1 MAKLTIAVVGCGSFG
16 AHLAELIATLPQ
28 FQIVGLCDP
37 ETSRLKALARSLDVP
52 GASTLQECLS
62 DSKPQAVLL
71 TAPNHLHH
79 TLALESAEA
88 GKHIFCEK
96 PMALNVEECHDMIE
110 AAERAGVKLMVG
122 HKRRLR
128 PQYQKMAEVVR
139 SRRLGRALAVNING
153 FYHRDWWGWWLNRE
167 QGGGLLHASG
177 VHDIDFL
184 RYICGEA
191 GSVFARS
198 PVKTDHR
205 SDYEDSI
212 SLMIHFESGVVGTL
226 QVCPFSGV
234 RTFRE
239 AFGVHIVLERG
250 GVLYNPSDLSVS
262 IQGWEGQ
269 EERLEFDN
277 EAGFRQAYTSELT
290 SFAAWVLEDRKP
302 ILTGW
307 DGLRCVEIMEAAYL
321 SARCG
326 REVQLPLPRHQAPS
340 LVLGPISQRQSLEKA
355 ELYARGLSMP
365 EGPAFDGEGN
375 LFVANCRADF
385 VSKISPVGEV
395 SHFVTTGGKTQGVAI
410 HPDGSLYITDH
421 AHQKLFKSSSE
432 GSLEVFCDRYQDGTS
447 LNGPNEILFGPNGR
461 IYFTDP
467 GKAWRGRPGGRLS
480 RVSEE
485 GLAEVLADGLEFT
498 NGLDFSP
505 DGSRIYVVETTT
517 GKVLTA
523 LLDREGRLAEALTEF
538 VHFGGR
544 VGPDGIRVAA
554 NGDLYVTLFGHGQI
568 AVVSPEGDEIDRLR
582 VPGLFP
588 TNVIFRGTNLLVC
601 EGQTGAIWRFN
612 LGVKGVLSYAE
623 RIWLKEAEG
632 GLSGVKNCSRKT
644 R

>member
-1 MAKLTIAVVGCGSFG
+1 MGKLTIAVVGCGSFG
-16 AHLAELIATLPQ
+16 AHLAELIGTLPQ

-37 ETSRLKALARSLDVP
+37 EESRLEALERSLDVP
-52 GASTLQECLS
+52 RFSSFQECLS
-62 DSKPQAVLL
+62 TSEAQAVLL

-79 TLALESAEA
+79 SLALEAAGA

-110 AAERAGVKLMVG
+110 AADKAGVKLMVG

-139 SRRLGRALAVNING
+139 SGHLGRVLAVNING
-153 FYHRDWWGWWLNRE
+153 FYHRDWWGWWLDRE
-167 QGGGLLHASG
+167 RGGGLLHASG

-205 SDYEDSI
+205 SDYEDAI
-212 SLMIHFESGVVGTL
+212 SLMIQFESGVVGTL
-226 QVCPFSGV
+226 QVCAFSGV

-250 GVLYNPSDLSVS
+250 GVLYNPSECSVS
-262 IQGWEGQ
+262 IQGWDGQ
-269 EERLEFDN
+269 EERSEFDN
-277 EAGFRQAYTSELT
+277 EAGFLEAYTTELT
-290 SFAAWVLEDRKP
+290 SFAAWVLENQEP

-326 REVQLPLPRHQAPS
+326 REVQMPLPRHKAS
-340 LVLGPISQRQSLEKA
+340 SIILGPVSKRQELREA

-365 EGPAFDGEGN
+365 EGPAFDREGN
-375 LFVANCRADF
+375 LYVANCRADF
-385 VSKISPVGEV
+385 VSKISPGGEV

-410 HPDGSLYITDH
+410 HPDGSLYITDL
-421 AHQKLFKSSSE
+421 AHRKLYRSTSKD
-432 GSLEVFCDRYQDGTS
+432 SLEVFCYRYQDGS
-447 LNGPNEILFGPNGR
+447 PLRGPNEILFGPDGR

-467 GKAWRGRPGGRLS
+467 GDAWRGRPGGRLS
-480 RVSEE
+480 RVTDE
-485 GLAEVLADGLEFT
+485 GSAEILADGLEFT

-505 DGSRIYVVETTT
+505 DGGRIYVVETTT

-523 LLDREGRLAEALTEF
+523 LLDPEGLLAEGLTEF
-538 VHFGGR
+538 VHFEGR

-568 AVVSPEGDEIDRLR
+568 AVVSPTGDEIDRLR

-588 TNVIFRGTNLLVC
+588 TNVIFRGNKLLVC
-601 EGQTGAIWRFN
+601 EGQTGAIWTLD
-612 LGVKGVLSYAE
+612 LGVQGVLSYAE
-623 RIWLKEAEG
+623 RVWSQETQEG
-632 GLSGVKNCSRKT
+632 LPGGD
-644 R
+644 

>member
-1 MAKLTIAVVGCGSFG
+1 MDKLTIAIVGCGSFG
-16 AHLAELIATLPQ
+16 AHLAELIGTLPQ
-28 FQIVGLCDP
+28 FQIIGLCDP
-37 ETSRLKALARSLDVP
+37 DESRLEPLARSLDVP
-52 GASTLQECLS
+52 VSSSLRECLS
-62 DSKPQAVLL
+62 NSEAQAVLL

-79 TLALESAEA
+79 SLALEAAEA

-110 AAERAGVKLMVG
+110 ATDEAGVKLMVG

-128 PQYQKMAEVVR
+128 PQYQKMAKAVR
-139 SRRLGRALAVNING
+139 RGQLGRVLAVNING
-153 FYHRDWWGWWLNRE
+153 FYHRDWWGWWLKRE

-205 SDYEDSI
+205 SDYEDAL

-226 QVCPFSGV
+226 QVCPFSTV
-234 RTFRE
+234 RTFRQ

-250 GVLYNPSDLSVS
+250 GVLYNPSDFSVT
-262 IQGWEGQ
+262 IQGWEGE
-269 EERLEFDN
+269 EERFEFDN
-277 EAGFRQAYTSELT
+277 EAGFREAYTAELT
-290 SFAAWVLEDRKP
+290 SFAAWVMEDQEP

-321 SARCG
+321 SARSG
-326 REVQLPLPRHQAPS
+326 REVQLPLPRRKAPS
-340 LVLGPISQRQSLEKA
+340 LILGPVSERRELGEAK
-355 ELYARGLSMP
+355 LYARGLSMP
-365 EGPAFDGEGN
+365 EGPAFDHEGN
-375 LFVANCRADF
+375 LFVANCRANF
-385 VSKISPVGEV
+385 VSKISPVGGV
-395 SHFVTTGGKTQGVAI
+395 AHFVTTGGKTQGVAI

-421 AHQKLFKSSSE
+421 AHRKLFKSTLE
-432 GSLEVFCDRYQDGTS
+432 GSLEVFCDRYQDGTP
-447 LNGPNEILFGPNGR
+447 LRGPNEILFGPNGK

-467 GKAWRGRPGGRLS
+467 GNAWRGRPGGRLS
-480 RVSEE
+480 TVSEE

-517 GKVLTA
+517 GNVLTA
-523 LLDREGRLAEALTEF
+523 LLDREGRLTEGLTEF
-538 VHFGGR
+538 VHFEGR

-554 NGDLYVTLFGHGQI
+554 SGDLYVTLFGHGKI
-568 AVVSPEGDEIDRLR
+568 AIVSPSGVEVDRLR

-588 TNVIFRGTNLLVC
+588 TNIIFRGTNLLIC
-601 EGQTGAIWRFN
+601 EGQTGAIWTLD

-623 RIWLKEAEG
+623 RVWSREAQG
-632 GLSGVKNCSRKT
+632 GLLGGD
-644 R
+644 

>member
-1 MAKLTIAVVGCGSFG
+1 MNKLAIAVVGCGSFG

-28 FQIVGLCDP
+28 FHIVGLCDP
-37 ETSRLKALARSLDVP
+37 EESRLEALARSLNVP
-52 GASTLQECLS
+52 GSSSLRECLS
-62 DSKPQAVLL
+62 NSEAQAVLL

-79 TLALESAEA
+79 SLALEAA
-88 GKHIFCEK
+88 GAGRHIFCEK
-96 PMALNVEECHDMIE
+96 PMALDVEECHDMIE
-110 AAERAGVKLMVG
+110 AAARAGIKLMVG

-128 PQYQKMAEVVR
+128 SQYQKMAEVVR
-139 SRRLGRALAVNING
+139 SGRLGRVLAVNING
-153 FYHRDWWGWWLNRE
+153 FYHRDWWGWWLHRE

-184 RYICGEA
+184 RSICGEA

-205 SDYEDSI
+205 SDYEDAI
-212 SLMIHFESGVVGTL
+212 SLMIQFESGVVGTL

-250 GVLYNPSDLSVS
+250 GVLYNPSDFSVS

-269 EERLEFDN
+269 EERFEFDN
-277 EAGFRQAYTSELT
+277 EAGFREAYTTELT
-290 SFAAWVLEDRKP
+290 SFAGWVMEDREP

-326 REVQLPLPRHQAPS
+326 REVQLPLPRRQAPS
-340 LVLGPISQRQSLEKA
+340 LILGPISERHDFGEA

-365 EGPAFDGEGN
+365 EGPAFDREGH
-375 LFVANCRADF
+375 LYVANCRADY
-385 VSKISPVGEV
+385 VSKVSPDGEV

-410 HPDGSLYITDH
+410 HPDGSLYITDYVH
-421 AHQKLFKSSSE
+421 RKLFKSTVE
-432 GSLEVFCDRYQDGTS
+432 GSLEMFCDHYQDGTP
-447 LNGPNEILFGPNGR
+447 LRGPNEILFGPNGR

-485 GLAEVLADGLEFT
+485 GSAEVLADGLEFT

-517 GKVLTA
+517 GNVLTA
-523 LLDREGRLAEALTEF
+523 LLDGEGGLAEGLTEF

-554 NGDLYVTLFGHGQI
+554 NGDLYVTLFGHGKI
-568 AVVSPEGDEIDRLR
+568 VIVSPTGDEIDRLR

-588 TNVIFRGTNLLVC
+588 TNVIFRGTHLLVC
-601 EGQTGAIWRFN
+601 EGQTGAIWTLD
-612 LGVKGVLSYAE
+612 LGVRGVLSYAE
-623 RIWLKEAEG
+623 RIWSQE
-632 GLSGVKNCSRKT
+632 S
-644 R
+644 

>member
-1 MAKLTIAVVGCGSFG
+1 MDKLTIAIVGCGSFG
-16 AHLAELIATLPQ
+16 THLAELIGTLPQ

-37 ETSRLKALARSLDVP
+37 ETSRLEALARSLEVQ
-52 GASTLQECLS
+52 GSCSLRECLAES
-62 DSKPQAVLL
+62 EAQAVLL

-79 TLALESAEA
+79 SLALEAARA

-96 PMALNVEECHDMIE
+96 PMALNVEDCHDMIE
-110 AAERAGVKLMVG
+110 AADEAGIKLMVG

-139 SRRLGRALAVNING
+139 SGRLGRVLAVNING

-198 PVKTDHR
+198 PVKTDQR
-205 SDYEDSI
+205 SDFEDAI

-234 RTFRE
+234 RSFRE

-269 EERLEFDN
+269 GERFEFDN
-277 EAGFRQAYTSELT
+277 EAGFREAYSAELT
-290 SFAAWVLEDRKP
+290 SFAAWVTEGQEP

-326 REVQLPLPRHQAPS
+326 REVQLPLPRRKAPS
-340 LVLGPISQRQSLEKA
+340 LILGPISERHELEEA

-365 EGPAFDGEGN
+365 EGPAFDREGN
-375 LFVANCRADF
+375 LYVANCRADF
-385 VSKISPVGEV
+385 VSMISPAGEV

-421 AHQKLFKSSSE
+421 AHRTIYKSTSKD
-432 GSLEVFCDRYQDGTS
+432 SLDVFCDRYQNGS
-447 LNGPNEILFGPNGR
+447 PLCGPNEILFGPNGR

-467 GKAWRGRPGGRLS
+467 GKAWRGRPGGKLS
-480 RVSEE
+480 WVSEE
-485 GLAEVLADGLEFT
+485 GSAEVLADDLEFT

-517 GKVLTA
+517 GNVLTA
-523 LLDREGRLAEALTEF
+523 PLDREGRLAEGLTEF

-568 AVVSPEGDEIDRLR
+568 AVVSPTGDEIDRLR

-601 EGQTGAIWRFN
+601 EGQTGAIWTLD
-612 LGVKGVLSYAE
+612 LGVMGVLSYAE
-623 RIWLKEAEG
+623 RVWSQEPPG
-632 GLSGVKNCSRKT
+632 GPSGRDI
-644 R
+644 

>member
-1 MAKLTIAVVGCGSFG
+1 MEKLTILVVGCGSFG

-37 ETSRLKALARSLDVP
+37 EESKLEALAQSLDVA
-52 GASTLQECLS
+52 GSSSLRECLS
-62 DSKPQAVLL
+62 DSEAQAVLL

-79 TLALESAEA
+79 SLALEAAEA

-96 PMALNVEECHDMIE
+96 PMALDVEECHAMIE
-110 AAERAGVKLMVG
+110 SADRAGIKLMVG

-128 PQYQKMAEVVR
+128 PQYQKMVEVVR
-139 SRRLGRALAVNING
+139 SGRLGRVLAVNING
-153 FYHRDWWGWWLNRE
+153 FYHRDWWGWWLKRK

-177 VHDIDFL
+177 VHDVDFL

-205 SDYEDSI
+205 SDYEDAI
-212 SLMIHFESGVVGTL
+212 SLMIHFESGAVGTL

-250 GVLYNPSDLSVS
+250 GVLYNPSDFSVS

-269 EERLEFDN
+269 EERFEFDN
-277 EAGFRQAYTSELT
+277 EAGFREAYTTELT
-290 SFAAWVLEDRKP
+290 SFADWVLEDREP

-326 REVQLPLPRHQAPS
+326 REVQLPLPRHKAPS
-340 LVLGPISQRQSLEKA
+340 VILGPISQRHEPGEA

-365 EGPAFDGEGN
+365 EGPAFDREGY

-385 VSKISPVGEV
+385 VSKISLAGEV

-421 AHQKLFKSSSE
+421 KHRKIFKSTPK
-432 GSLEVFCDRYQDGTS
+432 GSLEVFCDRYQDGTP
-447 LNGPNEILFGPNGR
+447 LRGPNEILFGPNGK

-480 RVSEE
+480 RVSED
-485 GLAEVLADGLEFT
+485 GLAGVLADGLEFT

-523 LLDREGRLAEALTEF
+523 LLDREGSLVEGLIEF
-538 VHFGGR
+538 VHFAGR

-568 AVVSPEGDEIDRLR
+568 AVISPSGEEIDRLQ

-588 TNVIFRGTNLLVC
+588 TNVIFRGTKLLVC
-601 EGQTGAIWRFN
+601 EGQTGAIWTLD
-612 LGVKGVLSYAE
+612 LGVEGVLSYAE
-623 RIWLKEAEG
+623 RVWLQEAQG
-632 GLSGVKNCSRKT
+632 GFP
-644 R
+644 